1 MYTNT
6 QSTNYNAW
14 QEDLGRFNGPMNADH
29 SQEAPVG
36 QHLAADYHFT
46 APIVHLT
53 NTEEWMR
60 FHVHQNEMMV
70 TNKGRDVCPVLKY
83 SVEGLEEN
91 TVYKAGITLVQLD
104 PYVWKFD
111 RKSTKWMQ
119 TPVTVSME
127 NSNEIFSLQTTGRN
141 MMENGIV
148 FERAKIYNIGEES
161 KTMKRNNET
170 IEAKLRNKGHQMMR
184 VRTQCRYVPVI
195 VIYKMLENGSTEYLG
210 SFEFEETK
218 FIVVTSY
225 KNQNVKIEKNTGNK
239 YVRKD
244 IKEGAQE
251 TKQAN
256 SSANEMTVPQVPE
269 NADSRWS
276 TSPELLNDVSTY
288 NTPSSSSFGL
298 PIEPMTWDENQFY
311 PLAYNQYQYHQ
322 SAQQSSYDQM
332 QPNQM
337 GHVYP
342 GSQYSS
348 PGNSSPS
355 DSTSSTPPH
364 STSTDYCVP
373 HDDISGFSSYPL

>member
-1 MYTNT
+1 M
-6 QSTNYNAW
+6 
-14 QEDLGRFNGPMNADH
+14 
-29 SQEAPVG
+29 
-36 QHLAADYHFT
+36 
-46 APIVHLT
+46 
-53 NTEEWMR
+53 
-60 FHVHQNEMMV
+60 
-70 TNKGRDVCPVLKY
+70 
-83 SVEGLEEN
+83 
-91 TVYKAGITLVQLD
+91 
-104 PYVWKFD
+104 
-111 RKSTKWMQ
+111 
-119 TPVTVSME
+119 
-127 NSNEIFSLQTTGRN
+127 
-141 MMENGIV
+141 
-148 FERAKIYNIGEES
+148 
-161 KTMKRNNET
+161 
-170 IEAKLRNKGHQMMR
+170 
-184 VRTQCRYVPVI
+184 
-195 VIYKMLENGSTEYLG
+195 
-210 SFEFEETK
+210 
-218 FIVVTSY
+218 
-225 KNQNVKIEKNTGNK
+225 
-239 YVRKD
+239 
-244 IKEGAQE
+244 
-251 TKQAN
+251 QAN

-373 HDDISGFSSYPL
+373 HDDMSGFSSYPL